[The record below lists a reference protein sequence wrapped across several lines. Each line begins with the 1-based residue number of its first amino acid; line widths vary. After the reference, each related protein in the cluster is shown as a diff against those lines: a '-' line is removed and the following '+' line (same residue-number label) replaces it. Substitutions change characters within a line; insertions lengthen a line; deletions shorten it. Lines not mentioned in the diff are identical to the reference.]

1 MSTHKCSQ
9 CPGTKPQP
17 SLLLPLQI
25 PDELKVMIV
34 AKMVVPER
42 ACMKDLHGR
51 CFDPWSCDQGSHR
64 SIEAGLDH
72 ATFNLPCPVITSMS
86 PFIFEEGYKQFF
98 RNHTFVFDCSA
109 NAEMEHLDS
118 AVRSTEPEKNA
129 KELDQIVSGFQT
141 FRDAVAVRLLRFVD
155 RPDDC
160 DAKGSS
166 QHRQDL
172 DAAAY
177 QCADKYRHEIKRI
190 VFKSKDG
197 WRWAHQIDW
206 DWQLKVDWESLP
218 NLKHLVLDLR
228 TYSAL
233 SDAGALF
240 EIDEILAA
248 GARRM
253 RGLNLKSLI
262 IYGLCSSDLTRDV
275 LGKHQQVIK
284 SLFEG
289 SLATDGTL
297 ELRDEEAPTSDW

>member
-1 MSTHKCSQ
+1 MMSTHKCSQ

-42 ACMKDLHGR
+42 A
-51 CFDPWSCDQGSHR
+51 
-64 SIEAGLDH
+64 
-72 ATFNLPCPVITSMS
+72 
-86 PFIFEEGYKQFF
+86 Y
-98 RNHTFVFDCSA
+98 
-109 NAEMEHLDS
+109 
-118 AVRSTEPEKNA
+118 
-129 KELDQIVSGFQT
+129 
-141 FRDAVAVRLLRFVD
+141 
-155 RPDDC
+155 
-160 DAKGSS
+160 
-166 QHRQDL
+166 
-172 DAAAY
+172 
-177 QCADKYRHEIKRI
+177 
-190 VFKSKDG
+190 
-197 WRWAHQIDW
+197 W